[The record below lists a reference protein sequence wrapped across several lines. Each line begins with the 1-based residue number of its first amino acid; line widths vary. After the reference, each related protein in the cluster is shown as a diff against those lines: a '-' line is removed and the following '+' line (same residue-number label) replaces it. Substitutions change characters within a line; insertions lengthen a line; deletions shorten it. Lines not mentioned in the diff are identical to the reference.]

1 MYQTQEQTLKFPF
14 PALTRRPRVRAAAVS
29 GVPWRQRYQMSL
41 RVTDTLVILTAVFI
55 STDWILKSMVSGAAT
70 AETVTFAVAVGLGWL
85 VMLSMFRTRDP
96 RLIGVGVSEYKRIV
110 QASAATFSWMAV
122 AVVLFGAHD
131 FRNFLIITLPAGLVG
146 LLGSRWIW
154 RNWLMHQRQFGLF
167 LSKVIVVGRHD
178 DVQYV
183 VGQLAKKTGAVY
195 DVVGT
200 VLEGKDRSQV
210 IQAGERQI
218 PVVYGLSRV
227 EKSVADTGAD
237 AVIVAGHLHKGSKY
251 IRELGWRLERT
262 ATELVLASTLTNVA
276 GPRIQMRPV
285 EGLPLMHVEMPQFAG
300 GRHVVKRVMD
310 VVVSLAALIALAP
323 VFAVVALLIKRDSQ
337 GPVIF
342 RQHRVGRGSAEFPM
356 YKFRS
361 MVTTAEA
368 DLSGL
373 KALDE
378 GNGVL
383 FKMRDDPRVTRVG
396 RWIRRYSIDELPQLF
411 NVLRGD
417 MALVGPRP
425 PLPSEVSGYAGH
437 THRRLFIKPGL
448 TGLWQISG
456 RSDLGWDESVRLDL
470 YYVENWSVTGD
481 LMIMWRTFKVLVK
494 PTGAY

>member
-1 MYQTQEQTLKFPF
+1 MYQTQEPTVKFPF
-14 PALTRRPRVRAAAVS
+14 PSVTRKPRARAAAVS
-29 GVPWRQRYQMSL
+29 GVPWRRRYQVSL
-41 RVTDTLVILTAVFI
+41 RITDTFVVLMAAVA
-55 STDWILKSMVSGAAT
+55 STDWMLKNMADGAAAT
-70 AETVTFAVAVGLGWL
+70 ATMALGVATGLGWL

-96 RLIGVGVSEYKRIV
+96 RLIGIGVSEYKRIV

-122 AVVLFGAHD
+122 TVVLVEEHD
-131 FRNFLIITLPAGLVG
+131 FRNFLVITFPLGLIG
-146 LLGSRWIW
+146 LLGSRWVW
-154 RNWLMHQRQFGLF
+154 RNWLMRQRQFGLF

-183 VGQLAKKTGAVY
+183 VGQLAKKSGAVY

-200 VLEGKDRSQV
+200 VLEGRDRSRP
-210 IQAGERQI
+210 IHAGGRLV
-218 PVVYGLSRV
+218 PVVYGLSNV

-310 VVVSLAALIALAP
+310 VIVSLSALIALTP
-323 VFAVVALLIKRDSQ
+323 VFAIVAILIKRDSSGTVLFKQ
-337 GPVIF
+337 N
-342 RQHRVGRGSAEFPM
+342 RVGRGSAEFPM

-368 DLSGL
+368 DLSQL
-373 KALDE
+373 RKHNE

-383 FKMRDDPRVTRVG
+383 FKMRDDPRVTKVG
-396 RWIRRYSIDELPQLF
+396 RWIRKYSVDELPQLY

-481 LMIMWRTFKVLVK
+481 LMIMWRTFKVMVR
-494 PTGAY
+494 PVGAY

>member
-1 MYQTQEQTLKFPF
+1 MYQTQEQTLRFPF
-14 PALTRRPRVRAAAVS
+14 PAVSRPRVRAAAVS
-29 GVPWRQRYQMSL
+29 GVPWRHRYQMSL
-41 RVTDTLVILTAVFI
+41 RVTDTLIVLAVVLI
-55 STDWILKSMVSGAAT
+55 STDWILKSMAGGAAT
-70 AETVTFAVAVGLGWL
+70 AETVAFAVAVCGGWL
-85 VMLSMFRTRDP
+85 IMLSMFRTRDP
-96 RLIGVGVSEYKRIV
+96 RLIGFGAPEYKRIV
-110 QASAATFSWMAV
+110 QASAATFSWLAV
-122 AVVLFGAHD
+122 AVVLLGAHD
-131 FRNFLIITLPAGLVG
+131 FRNFLIVTLPAGLIG

-154 RNWLMHQRQFGLF
+154 RNWLMRQRQFGLF

-200 VLEGKDRSQV
+200 VLEGRDRSRL
-210 IQAGERQI
+210 IHAGDRLV
-218 PVVYGLSRV
+218 PVVYGLSHV
-227 EKSVADTGAD
+227 EQSVADTGAD

-251 IRELGWRLERT
+251 IRELGWRLERS

-285 EGLPLMHVEMPQFAG
+285 EGLPLMHVEMPQFTG

-310 VVVSLAALIALAP
+310 VVVSLLALIALAP
-323 VFAVVALLIKRDSQ
+323 VFAVVALLIRRDGP
-337 GPVIF
+337 GPVF
-342 RQHRVGRGSAEFPM
+342 FKQNRVGRSSAEFPM

-361 MVTTAEA
+361 MVTTAEE
-368 DLSGL
+368 DLV
-373 KALDE
+373 ALRERNE

-383 FKMRDDPRVTRVG
+383 FKLRDDPRVTTVG
-396 RWIRRYSIDELPQLF
+396 RWLRKYSIDELPQLY
-411 NVLRGD
+411 NVLKGD

-437 THRRLFIKPGL
+437 THRRLLIKPGL

-470 YYVENWSVTGD
+470 YYVENWSVMGD

>member
-1 MYQTQEQTLKFPF
+1 MYQTQEQTLRFPF
-14 PALTRRPRVRAAAVS
+14 PSVSRRTRVRAAAVS

-41 RVTDTLVILTAVFI
+41 RVTDTLIVLTVVLI
-55 STDWILKSMVSGAAT
+55 TTDWILTSMASGSSP
-70 AETVTFAVAVGLGWL
+70 AETVAFAVAVSIGWL
-85 VMLSMFRTRDP
+85 IMLSMFRTRDP
-96 RLIGVGVSEYKRIV
+96 RLIGFGAPEYKRIV

-122 AVVLFGAHD
+122 AVVLLGAND
-131 FRNFLIITLPAGLVG
+131 FRSFLIVTLPAGLVG

-154 RNWLMHQRQFGLF
+154 RNWLMRQRQFGLF
-167 LSKVIVVGRHD
+167 LSKVIVVGQHD

-200 VLEGKDRSQV
+200 VLEGRDRSQL
-210 IQAGERQI
+210 IRAGDRLV

-227 EKSVADTGAD
+227 EQSIADTGAD

-285 EGLPLMHVEMPQFAG
+285 EGLPLMHVEMPQFTG

-310 VVVSLAALIALAP
+310 VVVALLALIALAP
-323 VFAVVALLIKRDSQ
+323 VFAVVALLIRRDDP
-337 GPVIF
+337 GPVF
-342 RQHRVGRGSAEFPM
+342 FTQNRVGRSSAEFPM

-361 MVTTAEA
+361 MVTTAEE
-368 DLSGL
+368 DLV
-373 KALDE
+373 ALREHNE

-383 FKMRDDPRVTRVG
+383 FKLRDDPRVTTVG
-396 RWIRRYSIDELPQLF
+396 RWLRKYSIDELPQLY

-456 RSDLGWDESVRLDL
+456 RSDLDWDESVRLDL
-470 YYVENWSVTGD
+470 YYVENWSVMGD

>member
-1 MYQTQEQTLKFPF
+1 
-14 PALTRRPRVRAAAVS
+14 
-29 GVPWRQRYQMSL
+29 MSL
-41 RVTDTLVILTAVFI
+41 RVTDTLIVLTVVLI
-55 STDWILKSMVSGAAT
+55 STDWILTNMASGTAT
-70 AETVTFAVAVGLGWL
+70 AETVTFAAAVGVGWL

-96 RLIGVGVSEYKRIV
+96 LLIGTGASEYKRIV
-110 QASAATFSWMAV
+110 QASATTFSWMAV
-122 AVVLFGAHD
+122 AVVLFGAND
-131 FRNFLIITLPAGLVG
+131 FRNFLIVTLPAGLLG
-146 LLGSRWIW
+146 LLCSRWIW
-154 RNWLMHQRQFGLF
+154 RNWLMRQRRFGLF
-167 LSKVIVVGRHD
+167 LSKVIVVGRYD

-183 VGQLAKKTGAVY
+183 VGQLAKKSGAVY

-200 VLEGKDRSQV
+200 VLEGRDRSQF
-210 IQAGERQI
+210 IHAGERRI

-227 EKSVADTGAD
+227 EKSVAETGAD

-251 IRELGWRLERT
+251 IRELGWRLERS

-310 VVVSLAALIALAP
+310 VIVSLSALIALAP
-323 VFAVVALLIKRDSQ
+323 VFAVVALLIRHDSP
-337 GPVIF
+337 GPVLF
-342 RQHRVGRGSAEFPM
+342 TQNRVGRSSAEFPM

-361 MVTTAEA
+361 MVTTAEE
-368 DLSGL
+368 DLVAL
-373 KALDE
+373 KARSE

-383 FKMRDDPRVTRVG
+383 FKMRDDPRVTTVG
-396 RWIRRYSIDELPQLF
+396 RWLRKYSIDELPQLY

-456 RSDLGWDESVRLDL
+456 RSDLGWEESVRLDL

-481 LMIMWRTFKVLVK
+481 LMIMWRTFKVMIQPV
-494 PTGAY
+494 GAY

>member
-1 MYQTQEQTLKFPF
+1 M
-14 PALTRRPRVRAAAVS
+14 
-29 GVPWRQRYQMSL
+29 
-41 RVTDTLVILTAVFI
+41 RVTDTLVVLSSVVI
-55 STDWILKSMVSGAAT
+55 STDWILKNPVGGAAPT
-70 AETVTFAVAVGLGWL
+70 GILTSAVAIGVGWL

-96 RLIGVGVSEYKRIV
+96 RLIGIGVSEYKRII
-110 QASAATFSWMAV
+110 QASTATFSLLAV
-122 AVVLFGAHD
+122 AVVLFELQD
-131 FRNFLIITLPAGLVG
+131 FRNFLLIMLPAGLIG
-146 LLGSRWIW
+146 LLLSRWVW
-154 RNWLMHQRQFGLF
+154 RNWLMRQREFGLF

-178 DVQYV
+178 DVEYV

-200 VLEGKDRSQV
+200 VLEGRDRSQS
-210 IQAGERQI
+210 IQAGSRRV
-218 PVVYGLSRV
+218 PVVFGLGKV
-227 EKSVADTGAD
+227 EKLVADTGAD

-285 EGLPLMHVEMPQFAG
+285 EGLPLMHVEMPQFTG
-300 GRHVVKRVMD
+300 GRHVVKRMMD
-310 VVVSLAALIALAP
+310 VAVSLSALIVLAP
-323 VFAVVALLIKRDSQ
+323 LFAIVALIIRRDSP

-342 RQHRVGRGSAEFPM
+342 KQNRVGRGSAEFSM
-356 YKFRS
+356 YKFRT
-361 MVTTAEA
+361 MVVTAEA
-368 DLSGL
+368 DLAELRDRNEGSGL
-373 KALDE
+373 
-378 GNGVL
+378 L
-383 FKMRDDPRVTRVG
+383 FKMHNDPRVTRVG
-396 RWIRRYSIDELPQLF
+396 RWLRRYSIDEFPQLF

-425 PLPSEVSGYAGH
+425 PLPSEVSDYAGH

-481 LMIMWRTFKVLVK
+481 LMIMWRTFKVMVQ
-494 PTGAY
+494 PVGAY